1 MKKTAIIILASLI
14 LNNCQ
19 SQAKKENSMNIEERM
34 NFIKNNIKKFDYE
47 PLYRLKIST
56 SLNYEIRLN
65 DLSVAKKFN
74 ENNGTIWYPIN
85 SAILKSGPQNIQI
98 QIKPSYIDENNQRE
112 FLNNESSF
120 TLEVE
125 QTSWDKDGSL
135 EEGFVV

>member
-1 MKKTAIIILASLI
+1 MKKIAIIILATLI

-34 NFIKNNIKKFDYE
+34 NFIKSNIKKFDYE

-74 ENNGTIWYPIN
+74 ENN
-85 SAILKSGPQNIQI
+85 
-98 QIKPSYIDENNQRE
+98 
-112 FLNNESSF
+112 
-120 TLEVE
+120 
-125 QTSWDKDGSL
+125 
-135 EEGFVV
+135 